1 MLDAGLEIN
10 DPIIIDRSIEAKHYD
25 IVVALID
32 DNAST
37 IKRLMITNKMSKSGI
52 TEIFGDEDYPLPELW
67 LKAENSNYNHI
78 IPDDSQT
85 ISIWGVV
92 TFNLKRIYHR
102 S

>member
-1 MLDAGLEIN
+1 MPLGGHFYTAAN
-10 DPIIIDRSIEAKHYD
+10 ND

-37 IKRLMITNKMSKSGI
+37 IKRLMITNKMSKSEI
-52 TEIFGDEDYPLPELW
+52 KEIFGDEDYPLPELW

>member
-1 MLDAGLEIN
+1 MLDAGFEIN
-10 DPIIIDRSIEAKHYD
+10 DPIIVDRSIEAKHYD

-32 DNAST
+32 NSAST
-37 IKRLMITNKMSKSGI
+37 IKRLMITNKMSKSEI
-52 TEIFGDEDYPLPELW
+52 KEIFGDEDYPLPELW
-67 LKAENSNYNHI
+67 LKAENPNYNHI
-78 IPDDSQT
+78 IPDDSQP

>member
-1 MLDAGLEIN
+1 MI
-10 DPIIIDRSIEAKHYD
+10 PIIIDRSIEAKHYD

-37 IKRLMITNKMSKSGI
+37 IKRLMITNKMSKSEI
-52 TEIFGDEDYPLPELW
+52 KEIFGDEDYPLPELW